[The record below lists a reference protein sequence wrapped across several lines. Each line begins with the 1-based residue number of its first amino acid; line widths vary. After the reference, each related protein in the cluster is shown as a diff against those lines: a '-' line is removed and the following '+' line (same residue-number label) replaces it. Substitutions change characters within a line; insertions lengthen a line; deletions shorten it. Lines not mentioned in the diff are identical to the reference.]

1 MVQIY
6 FLTHLVRIRG
16 ASVIYVSRNDIV
28 AVERAC
34 LDNHGLDVLPSSI
47 RRVRRRVHGGVTK
60 LLMKLSVLNLVRPR

>member
-1 MVQIY
+1 M
-6 FLTHLVRIRG
+6 
-16 ASVIYVSRNDIV
+16 IYVSRNDIV